1 MKIKSL
7 KNQRAAGKNL
17 EAGKQYDLPAKEAKQ
32 LLRMGRAEKVDKS
45 AGKDAE

>member
-17 EAGKQYDLPAKEAKQ
+17 EAGKQYDLPAKEAN
-32 LLRMGRAEKVDKS
+32 LLVRMGRAVKVGKS
-45 AGKDAE
+45 TDKDAE